1 MLEIILIS
9 LGLIIAIIGL
19 VGCIVPGIPG
29 PPLNLI
35 SLLLLEIATG
45 GTYSL
50 NFYAIWVLI
59 TIATIVLDYVI
70 PILSAKKFKATNY
83 GIWGSVIGMLL
94 GIIFFPPFGMIPG
107 LFIGAVFGELLAG
120 KKGAEAMK
128 VGLVT
133 FFSSLLMIVFKF
145 AASAMM
151 TYYFVKAAATYLF

>member
-19 VGCIVPGIPG
+19 IGCIVPGVPG
-29 PPLNLI
+29 PPLNLV

-45 GTYSL
+45 GSYSV
-50 NFYAIWVLI
+50 NFYIVWGLI
-59 TIATIVLDYVI
+59 TIATIILDYVF
-70 PILSAKKFKATNY
+70 PVLSAKKFKASNY
-83 GIWGSVIGMLL
+83 GIWGSVIGMII
-94 GIIFFPPFGMIPG
+94 GIIFFPPFGMITG
-107 LFIGAVFGELLAG
+107 LFLGAVLGELIAG
-120 KKGAEAMK
+120 KRGAEAMK

-151 TYYFVKAAATYLF
+151 TYYFVVEAVDYLL